1 MKGVKVVDNY
11 TPNSHRFKEEQK
23 QAAEK
28 KEIKKVISGTAK
40 PKTNEFRKFT
50 NIFISE
56 DVKNVKEYILMD
68 VLVPTIKK
76 TILGAIDM
84 ILNGGSSSYSGR
96 SSTSKVSYRKYYD
109 DPRDDR
115 RSSNATVR
123 TRFDYDDISF
133 PSRGE
138 AEAVREEMNNV
149 IERYGFVTVADMYD
163 MAGLSQPFTSNK
175 YGWTNI
181 RSAEVVRVGG
191 GEYVIKLPKAL
202 PID

>member
-1 MKGVKVVDNY
+1 MDNY
-11 TPNSHRFKEEQK
+11 APNSHRYKEEQK

-40 PKTNEFRKFT
+40 PKSNELRKFT
-50 NIFISE
+50 SIFISE
-56 DVKNVKEYILMD
+56 DVKNVKEYILLD

-84 ILNGGSSSYSGR
+84 MLNGGSSSYSGR
-96 SSTSKVSYRKYYD
+96 SSSSKVSYRKYYD
-109 DPRDDR
+109 EPRDER
-115 RSSNATVR
+115 RSNGNTVR
-123 TRFDYDDISF
+123 TRFDYDDIGF

-138 AEAVREEMNNV
+138 AEAVREEMCNV

-181 RSAEVVRVGG
+181 RNAEVVRSG